1 MNRFTARLTALLI
14 AVTVSV
20 SVSAQNILEK
30 RVPQPMDVSTYHGEI
45 KHVSPLRQ
53 EPTRDYVT
61 LLEEDF
67 SLFTAGSEAE
77 PDTVN
82 LCIDHENGIL
92 DPNYFHEP
100 GWFGQFVYQAGGCA
114 YMGNW
119 YYGFIDTPEFEM
131 AGSVHFSFRA
141 RLQDGNQ
148 TMTFIGLCV
157 DPMNPNIVDLQSCY
171 ITSEWQTFEFDLSN
185 PNSCDAFIQINCY
198 NEWFLDDLVV
208 SRELNFTPAPIA
220 LEATDY
226 TMEGFTANWSEVTT
240 AESYLL
246 TLFKR
251 NYYGPEQV
259 TVAPESFEGIN
270 NDGQWIDYDNPNFP
284 EGWVINLQAGNQRH
298 VTNDAIDGNLAL
310 CMDAE
315 GDTIILPSNGGRYLE
330 SNISLKLLEY
340 GGSGNSD
347 LEIIAKINGNWHNT
361 GVYYMASHVYENHG
375 NEWLTDNML
384 SLWIGNTYDEL
395 GIAYTGAGVVWAV
408 DYWDYTTSQACDVE
422 YILTD
427 HEIAAPAQS
436 YILTGLDPAADHYYF
451 LKARNA
457 EFGESVESNYISCF
471 GLCPPIVE
479 QASGIG
485 DGTYTANWQAHPKAD
500 GYEIHNYFVTTAET
514 DQPNALVFSEDFVLV
529 HNGLEPQNYMEEGI
543 VGDHRLDEYTVQPD
557 WTGRAVILAEGMLGG
572 AMDDY
577 YYGNVLSP
585 QITLNNA
592 ETFHLKATIWGWEGA
607 VLRIYATTTG
617 EMHQVD
623 FVEQGFQTVE
633 LDFTAG
639 PESGRERV
647 RFFSPYG
654 YPFLIDIMQVTQDQH
669 AGDKT
674 FNILSWDLIGDGSTE
689 SFTYTG
695 LDGYQWEGFA
705 YDLIAIHNAFGDE
718 YQSVNSDY
726 VEVTVPLDVEENDE
740 ESKVSVYPNPAH
752 DKFVISG
759 EAQTIEVFD
768 MTGRCV
774 KSVQASA
781 LLTSVSTSSLANGLY
796 LLKVTGNDGSV
807 TNQRI
812 VVEN

>member
-1 MNRFTARLTALLI
+1 MI
-14 AVTVSV
+14 AVIVSV

-30 RVPQPMDVSTYHGEI
+30 RVPQPMDISTYQGEI
-45 KHVSPLRQ
+45 KHVSPSRQ

-77 PDTVN
+77 PDTTYN

-148 TMTFIGLCV
+148 TLTYIGLCV
-157 DPMNPNIVDLQSCY
+157 DPMNPDIVDIQSCY

-208 SRELNFTPAPIA
+208 TRELDFTPAPEA
-220 LEATDY
+220 LPATDY
-226 TMEGFTANWSEVTT
+226 TMEGFTANWGPVVN
-240 AESYLL
+240 AEEYLL
-246 TLFKR
+246 SVYKR
-251 NYYGPEQV
+251 DYYGPSQV
-259 TVAPESFEGIN
+259 HVDEEGFEGIN
-270 NDGQWIDYDNPNFP
+270 HDGQWIDYGNPNFP
-284 EGWVINLQAGNQRH
+284 EGWTIHLQAGNVRQ
-298 VTNDAIDGNLAL
+298 VTEGHTGNTSI

-315 GDTIILPSNGGRYLE
+315 GDTIILPMNGGRFFTSYVY
-330 SNISLKLLEY
+330 IKLLEGNNDDSELRFIY
-340 GGSGNSD
+340 KQHGHWHTSGWFVPSYNMTPGQWSQTNILSFQPILYDGFGIVYKGTGS
-347 LEIIAKINGNWHNT
+347 
-361 GVYYMASHVYENHG
+361 
-375 NEWLTDNML
+375 
-384 SLWIGNTYDEL
+384 
-395 GIAYTGAGVVWAV
+395 VWAF
-408 DYWDYTTSQACDVE
+408 DDWDYTTTQACNIVYALEDYEV
-422 YILTD
+422 
-427 HEIAAPAQS
+427 AAPATS
-436 YILTGLDPAADHYYF
+436 YVVTDLDPAVDYYYYV
-451 LKARNA
+451 KATNQ
-457 EFGESVESNYISCF
+457 EYGDSPESEHIDCF
-471 GLCPPIVE
+471 GLCAPINEEV
-479 QASGIG
+479 SNIG
-485 DGTYTANWQAHPKAD
+485 EGTYTANWQAHPKAN
-500 GYEIHNYFVTTAET
+500 GYEIHNYYVTTAET
-514 DQPNALVFSEDFVLV
+514 DQPNALVFYEDFVQV
-529 HNGLEPQNYMEEGI
+529 HNGLEPQNYISDGNDDE
-543 VGDHRLDEYTVQPD
+543 HRLDEYTVQPD

-577 YYGNVLSP
+577 YYGNIVTP
-585 QITLNNA
+585 EITLNNA
-592 ETFHLKATIWGWEGA
+592 ESFHLKATIWGWEGA

-639 PESGRERV
+639 PESGRERI

-669 AGDKT
+669 TGDKT
-674 FNILSWDLIGDGSTE
+674 FNILSWDLIGDGSME

-695 LDGYQWEGFA
+695 LDGHQWEDFA
-705 YDLIAIHNAFGDE
+705 FDIKAYHTMYETD
-718 YQSVNSDY
+718 YYSVNSEHL
-726 VEVTVPLDVEENDE
+726 EVFVPLDVKENAN
-740 ESKVSVYPNPAH
+740 ESKISVYPNPAH
-752 DKFVISG
+752 DKFVIVG
-759 EAQTIEVFD
+759 DVQTIEVFD

-781 LLTSVSTSSLANGLY
+781 LLTSVSTATFANGVY
-796 LLKVTGNDGSV
+796 LLKVTAKDGSV